1 MSRRL
6 VDICDR
12 AVTAAET
19 HQLFA
24 QLTNHRCH
32 TGQRYPDNQRLTR
45 WHSGCFITT
54 TACSR
59 GATERRFMYHDPRPS
74 LAPPLRMGAALLC
87 LFLGLIGL
95 VLPLIP
101 GIPLLIV
108 GVLLLRRR
116 RPIAPAAPVARRGL
130 SGFEQLELQ
139 FWLLARRATMA
150 AESLRLARH
159 RRIRQ
164 RDR

>member
-1 MSRRL
+1 M
-6 VDICDR
+6 
-12 AVTAAET
+12 
-19 HQLFA
+19 
-24 QLTNHRCH
+24 
-32 TGQRYPDNQRLTR
+32 
-45 WHSGCFITT
+45 
-54 TACSR
+54 
-59 GATERRFMYHDPRPS
+59 ERRFMYHDPRPS
-74 LAPPLRMGAALLC
+74 LAPPLRTGAALLC

-101 GIPLLIV
+101 GIPFLIV

-116 RPIAPAAPVARRGL
+116 RPVAPAAHVARRGL

-150 AESLRLARH
+150 AESLRLARR